1 MKKTN
6 KLYKDYKFY
15 LLVIYVVAAVIFVA
29 QTFISKLLPLKY
41 IAGIT
46 ILLLLLGLA
55 FYFLLFSRRVNKIN
69 RALGV
74 FLTVVLSISMI
85 VGNFYLYTTYSALGN
100 MSTNEDKKVGVSIVV
115 LKDSSYKKIDDLL
128 GKTFG
133 KATNLP
139 DKNVDKTQETL
150 MSTYNSDME
159 VTEYDNIGAFAD
171 ALYNNEVDAIIL
183 NEASRGLFD
192 EKHPEF
198 DDETRVIKT
207 YTYTEESTNIAKPV
221 DVTNDPFV
229 MYVSGIDTYG
239 SLQTV
244 SRTDVN
250 MLLAVNP
257 NTHQILIVSIPR
269 DYYVPQTCQ
278 GNAKDKLTHTGI
290 FGVDCSVSSLE
301 QFFDLDINYYGRIN
315 FSSVVEIVDAL
326 GGVEINSP
334 VAFTT
339 LHGGYNIQQG
349 LQHMDGST
357 ALGFVR
363 ERYGLSGGD
372 NDRVKNQARLISA
385 IVDKIT
391 SPAVLTNYMGLMSS
405 VGDAIQLNMTTDEIS
420 SLVHMQIDTMSKWE
434 ISQFSLSGKGETN
447 WSPANGFN
455 SYVMIPDTTS
465 VEQAKTY
472 IMKVLSGEKVQ
483 VNEL

>member
-15 LLVIYVVAAVIFVA
+15 LLVIYVVAAVVFVA

-55 FYFLLFSRRVNKIN
+55 FYFLLFSRRVNKVN

-115 LKDSSYKKIDDLL
+115 LKDSSYKKIDDLT

-150 MSTYNSDME
+150 MSTYNNEME

-192 EKHPEF
+192 EKHPKF

-221 DVTNDPFV
+221 DVTKEPFV

-239 SLQTV
+239 SVQTV

-269 DYYVPQTCQ
+269 DYYVAQTCQ
-278 GNAKDKLTHTGI
+278 GGALDKLTHTGI
-290 FGVDCSVSSLE
+290 FGIDCSVNTLE
-301 QFFDLDINYYGRIN
+301 NFFGMDVNYYGRVN
-315 FSSVVEIVDAL
+315 FSSLVDIVDAL
-326 GGVEINSP
+326 GGITVDSP
-334 VAFTT
+334 VAFSG
-339 LHGGYNIQQG
+339 GGYSFAAGENYING
-349 LQHMDGST
+349 AE
-357 ALGFVR
+357 ALAFVR
-363 ERYGLSGGD
+363 ERYSLGGGD
-372 NDRVKNQARLISA
+372 NDRVKNQARVISG
-385 IVDKIT
+385 IIDKAT
-391 SPAVLTNYMGLMSS
+391 SPSILTGYVGLMNSLS
-405 VGDAIQLNMTTDEIS
+405 NSFQLNMSSDELS
-420 SLVHMQIDTMSKWE
+420 SLVQMQLNDMKGWNINQVSVN
-434 ISQFSLSGKGETN
+434 GVGETN

-455 SYVMIPDTTS
+455 SYVMRPNMDS
-465 VEQAKTY
+465 VEYAKSL
-472 IMKVLSGEKVQ
+472 MQKVLNGEMIDESQ
-483 VNEL
+483 L